1 MGTAIGPVALRGR
14 LRMVS
19 RICAAVLAL
28 FTVLAVSGP
37 LAAAEA
43 RQNFTLVNKTGYDIE
58 KVFVSP
64 SKSDDWEED
73 VLGKDTLDDGDSWEI
88 KFHRATKTCKWDLK
102 VVYSDDNSSAIWY
115 DIDLCSVSKIT
126 IRYNRKSDKTTA
138 SFD

>member
-1 MGTAIGPVALRGR
+1 
-14 LRMVS
+14 MVS

>member
-1 MGTAIGPVALRGR
+1 M
-14 LRMVS
+14 
-19 RICAAVLAL
+19 LAL

-88 KFHRATKTCKWDLK
+88 KFHRATKP
-102 VVYSDDNSSAIWY
+102 
-115 DIDLCSVSKIT
+115 
-126 IRYNRKSDKTTA
+126 A
-138 SFD
+138 SGT

>member
-1 MGTAIGPVALRGR
+1 
-14 LRMVS
+14 MVS

-102 VVYSDDNSSAIWY
+102 VVYSDDDSSAIWY
-115 DIDLCSVSKIT
+115 DIDLCTVSKIT